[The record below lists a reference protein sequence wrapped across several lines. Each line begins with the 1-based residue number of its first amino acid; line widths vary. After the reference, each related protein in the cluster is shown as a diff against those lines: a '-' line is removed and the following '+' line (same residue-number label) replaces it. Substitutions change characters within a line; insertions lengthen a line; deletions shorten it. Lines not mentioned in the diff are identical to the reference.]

1 MNEKSARL
9 INEGKNREKMKVE
22 LIIPIEG
29 LHGKLRRDGY
39 YFRKYR
45 GQQIVQKCPN
55 REGHV
60 KTEAEA
66 SKQPKAGSRCRIKS
80 GVNEQSNKPLKE
92 RKKKMA
98 KITMM
103 SGIASISGRV
113 GNCCFRTMKATGKV
127 YMHQVKDNSQKSRV
141 KRPAN
146 EAMVRQRK
154 RFSEIAKIV
163 MQMKAE
169 GSKKSRK
176 QLWKIATQV
185 YDAENQ

>member
-1 MNEKSARL
+1 MSDKMEGYART
-9 INEGKNREKMKVE
+9 EGRAREVCGE
-22 LIIPIEG
+22 VCGEPPAG
-29 LHGKLRRDGY
+29 
-39 YFRKYR
+39 
-45 GQQIVQKCPN
+45 
-55 REGHV
+55 
-60 KTEAEA
+60 
-66 SKQPKAGSRCRIKS
+66 KQPKAGSRCRIKS

-98 KITMM
+98 KITLM

-127 YMHQVKDNSQKSRV
+127 YMHQVKAKSQESRV
-141 KRPAN
+141 KRPAS

-154 RFSEIAKIV
+154 RFSEITKMV

-176 QLWKIATQV
+176 QLWKIATKA